1 MNDKTRGKRSPKVPE
16 LEIEPKNL
24 NESMS
29 TAEPDKID
37 RTETGPTPI
46 RELEYPPELPPLARE
61 EWDRIVG
68 ELIVLGVLSK
78 FDRGPLAVYCGA
90 YAIWAE
96 AMDALQKY
104 GTMMKSPN
112 GHPVQSPYVAIV
124 NRQAD
129 MMMRI
134 AGEFGFTPAARS
146 RNFSYSKSNS
156 MLLEIECKAKD
167 ELDKW

>member
-1 MNDKTRGKRSPKVPE
+1 MHDKARSNPSRTPPKAD
-16 LEIEPKNL
+16 IEPKNR
-24 NESMS
+24 NESTS

-37 RTETGPTPI
+37 HTAIEPTPI
-46 RELEYPPELPPLARE
+46 REFEYPPELPLLARE
-61 EWDRIVG
+61 EWNRIVG
-68 ELIVLGVLSK
+68 ELIALGVLSK

-96 AMDALQKY
+96 AMEALQKY

-134 AGEFGFTPAARS
+134 AVEFGFTPAARS

-156 MLLEIECKAKD
+156 MLLEIDSKAKD
-167 ELDKW
+167 DLAEW